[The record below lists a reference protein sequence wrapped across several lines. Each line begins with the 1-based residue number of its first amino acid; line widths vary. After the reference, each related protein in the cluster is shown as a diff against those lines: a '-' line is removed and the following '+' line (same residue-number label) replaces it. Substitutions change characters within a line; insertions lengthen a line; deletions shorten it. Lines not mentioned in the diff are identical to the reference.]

1 MPRNRSASS
10 AVLSSFQRAATYSP
24 RARTA
29 LRRRFIVGALIL
41 LSIGLV
47 TAYFRE
53 APDGSLHRAQ
63 GAGAAVLSPFQIA
76 VERVARPF
84 RDLYGYFDGLV
95 GAKSENARLREQVEA
110 LREQVVANE
119 TAVQENQALRAQ
131 LALRD
136 LPTLKDYTRVNA
148 RVIGYP
154 PGLFR
159 EQRIIAAGSSDGIR
173 LHSPV
178 RTRDGLVGE
187 VTEVFS
193 NTSRVTLLTDQQS
206 AVSALDL
213 KTNVLGLVRHGQG
226 DALLF
231 DRVPKDRVVLK
242 GDQIVTA
249 GSQTGELP
257 SLYPKGIPIGE
268 VTYVNQTDTDS
279 FKQIQIE
286 PFVDF
291 SGLYAVTVLVSRKPL
306 PDLP

>member
-10 AVLSSFQRAATYSP
+10 AVLSSFQRAASYSP

-29 LRRRFIVGALIL
+29 VRRRFVVGALVL
-41 LSIGLV
+41 LSLGLI

-53 APDGSLHRAQ
+53 SPNGRLHGAQ
-63 GAGAAVLSPFQIA
+63 SAASTVLSPFQIG

-95 GAKSENARLREQVEA
+95 GAKAENARLEEEVQSLRQQVI
-110 LREQVVANE
+110 ANE
-119 TAVQENQALRAQ
+119 TAVQENEALRSQ

-136 LPTLKDYTRVNA
+136 LPTLKDYTSVNA
-148 RVIGYP
+148 RVIGHP
-154 PGLFR
+154 VGRF
-159 EQRIIAAGSSDGIR
+159 EEEIVISAGSSDGIR

-178 RTRDGLVGE
+178 RTRQGLVGE
-187 VTEVFS
+187 VTLV
-193 NTSRVTLLTDQQS
+193 TSQAARVTLLIDQQS

-213 KTNVLGLVRHGQG
+213 TTRVTGLVRHGQG
-226 DALLF
+226 DALLL
-231 DRVPKDRVVLK
+231 DRVPKDRVVGK

-249 GSQTGELP
+249 GSQVGELP

-268 VTYVNQTDTDS
+268 VTFVGQSDTEP
-279 FKQIQIE
+279 FKQIQVD

-291 SGLYAVTVLVSRKPL
+291 SDLYAVTVLVSRKPMPEL
-306 PDLP
+306 P